1 MSLTAEQP
9 KTRKAKAAPVET
21 LGSLI
26 DKLWAQREA
35 KRIAEA
41 EVKKIEALIEP
52 LEIAVMERLD
62 EQGLDKANGRAA
74 SVSMSTNTIA
84 NVEDWDAFW
93 AYIIKNKY
101 TQMLQ
106 KRVSDPAYREL
117 LEMGKNIPGVKP
129 FSKRRLNLRTSA

>member
-1 MSLTAEQP
+1 MDSTTTERP
-9 KTRKAKAAPVET
+9 VKKTKAAPVET

-35 KRIAEA
+35 KRVAEA

-52 LEIAVMERLD
+52 LEVAVMERLD

-84 NVEDWDAFW
+84 NVEDWEAFW

-129 FSKRRLNLRTSA
+129 FSKRRLNLRTSS